1 MTAEKPEPPDLP
13 KTLREPLERQPP
25 DRLDQVSTYADQL
38 AHWKRAERE
47 AREVT
52 ETRERDSITDDEQ
65 TTLEERGISIDP
77 TDYEGV
83 ATSGAYITV
92 KGNETWL
99 QILLLAV
106 ARGEFL
112 EEQIHRTRRSKKT
125 LPSNY

>member
-38 AHWKRAERE
+38 AHWKRSERE
-47 AREVT
+47 REVT

-65 TTLEERGISIDP
+65 TTLEERGISTDP

-92 KGNETWL
+92 KETKPGYKYYYWQWREGNSWKNKYIAPVDPKDST
-99 QILLLAV
+99 
-106 ARGEFL
+106 
-112 EEQIHRTRRSKKT
+112 K
-125 LPSNY
+125 